1 MSETRLVIYILGLHP
16 NGLPSGSIYKSVS
29 NAPGP

>member
-1 MSETRLVIYILGLHP
+1 MSEARLVIYSLGLHP
-16 NGLPSGSIYKSVS
+16 NGLPSGSISKSMS